1 MSTSR
6 RSTSRWSRAAALALT
21 ALLAAGAPGAPPPKL
36 PPFLQLFNDHR
47 ETPVAARDVAVAS
60 AAGRV
65 SGYLVRPDT
74 PERLPAVLVV
84 PGDEGL
90 NDWVKESVREL
101 AEVGY
106 VALAVVPPADRA
118 GAAADEEAVLA
129 RLSAAVRWLRR
140 RPDVLPERVG
150 VVGWGAG
157 AAQALALAGSTPV
170 QACVVCDGP
179 VTAEPPLLA
188 GLCRTPILGLFA
200 GERAPAFRKALDQA
214 GLPHKVVVYDVA
226 GDGFL
231 GPPGRPGYARDV
243 ADRAWVEVY
252 EFLGKHVED
261 APLNQPAAAP
271 AGPKA
276 VATIADLM
284 RSVNQPAGVRGSL
297 LRDLGQEP
305 ATARQWEQVRA
316 NAALVAEAGRLLQT
330 RTPPR
335 GSPGHWSAEAAA
347 YTAAAE
353 ELVGAADRRDYAAAR
368 HSLDALGGCCT
379 SCHSRHR

>member
-6 RSTSRWSRAAALALT
+6 RSTSRWSKAAALALT
-21 ALLAAGAPGAPPPKL
+21 ALVAAGAPGAPPPKL

-47 ETPVAARDVAVAS
+47 QTPLAARDAAVAS

-65 SGYLVRPDT
+65 SAYVVRPDT
-74 PERLPAVLVV
+74 PERLPAVLIV

-90 NDWVKESVREL
+90 NEWVKESAHEL

-106 VALAVVPPADRA
+106 VTLAVDPPHDRA
-118 GAAADEEAVLA
+118 GAADEEAVLA

-150 VVGWGAG
+150 VVGWGSG
-157 AAQALALAGSTPV
+157 AAKALSLAGSTSV

-179 VTAEPPLLA
+179 VTAEPPVLA
-188 GLCRTPILGLFA
+188 GLGRTPVLGLFA
-200 GERAPAFRKALDQA
+200 AGDAVPAFRKALDVV
-214 GLPHKVVVYDVA
+214 GVPHKVEGYDGA
-226 GDGFL
+226 RDGFL
-231 GPPGRPGYARDV
+231 GPPGRPGYAHDV

-252 EFLGKHVED
+252 EFLGKYVED
-261 APLNQPAAAP
+261 APLNHPAAAP
-271 AGPKA
+271 GGPNA
-276 VATIADLM
+276 IATIADLM
-284 RSVNQPAGVRGSL
+284 RSVNQPTGVRGSL
-297 LRDLGQEP
+297 LRDLEQEP
-305 ATARQWEQVRA
+305 TTARQWERVRA
-316 NAALVAEAGRLLQT
+316 NAALVAEAGRLLQA

-335 GSPGHWSAEAAA
+335 GPPGHWSAEAAA

-353 ELVGAADRRDYAAAR
+353 QLVGAADRRDYTAAR
-368 HSLDALGGCCT
+368 RSLDALGTCCA